1 MGVNGSDPNLTENT
15 HTYLQAIIRRRN
27 QLMISGILLAAGESK
42 RMQPAFKP
50 LLKWG
55 KRTVIGE
62 CVHQMRNTQLAD
74 IFVVLGHRAEE
85 IRPRLAGTAVQ
96 FVVNEDYK
104 KGMLSSVKTGLAML
118 GPNTDAVMIALVD
131 QPMVQAGLMNTLIEA
146 YGDGSKG
153 IVIPTYKG
161 KHGHPIIVSIGYEEE
176 IMLLDED
183 NPEGLRAFI
192 NAHKNDW
199 LEVPVETS
207 TVIEDIDVPEDYQ
220 RLSKQAEPLY
230 EYHNW
235 HP

>member
-1 MGVNGSDPNLTENT
+1 
-15 HTYLQAIIRRRN
+15 
-27 QLMISGILLAAGESK
+27 MISGILLAAGESK

-62 CVHQMRNTQLAD
+62 CVHQMRNAELAD
-74 IFVVLGHRAEE
+74 IFVVLGHRANE

-96 FVVNEDYK
+96 FAVNEDYQN
-104 KGMLSSVKTGLAML
+104 GMLGSVKTGLAML

-131 QPMVQAGLMNTLIEA
+131 QPMIKADLMNKLIAA

-153 IVIPTYKG
+153 IVIPTYNG
-161 KHGHPIIVSIGYEEE
+161 KHGHPIIVSVSYEEE
-176 IMLLDED
+176 IMQLDED

-192 NAHKNDW
+192 NAHKNDC
-199 LEVPVETS
+199 LEVPVES
-207 TVIEDIDVPEDYQ
+207 SAVVEDIDTPEDYQ
-220 RLSKQAEPLY
+220 RLSKQAEPIY
-230 EYHNW
+230 EHHNW

>member
-1 MGVNGSDPNLTENT
+1 
-15 HTYLQAIIRRRN
+15 
-27 QLMISGILLAAGESK
+27 MISGILLAAGESK

-55 KRTVIGE
+55 KRTVISE
-62 CVHQMRNTQLAD
+62 CVHQMRNTELAD
-74 IFVVLGHRAEE
+74 IFVVLGHRADE

-96 FVVNEDYK
+96 FVVNEDYQN
-104 KGMLSSVKTGLAML
+104 GMLGSVKTGLAML

-131 QPMVQAGLMNTLIEA
+131 QPMIKTALMNKLIAA

-153 IVIPTYKG
+153 IIIPTYNG
-161 KHGHPIIVSIGYEEE
+161 KHGHPIIVSVGHADE
-176 IMLLDED
+176 IMKLDEA
-183 NPEGLRAFI
+183 NPEGLGAFI

-199 LEVPVETS
+199 LEVPVES
-207 TVIEDIDVPEDYQ
+207 SDVVEDIDTPEDYQ

-230 EYHNW
+230 EHHNW